1 MIGQTVSHYRIIAKL
16 GSGGMGVV
24 YEAEDTRLG
33 RRVALKFLPEKLAQ
47 DPRTLQRFEREARA
61 ASSLNHPSICTIYE
75 VEEHDH
81 QPVIVMELLE
91 GQSLKDRI
99 QRGAIAVDDL
109 LEFGIQISD
118 ALHAAHAK
126 GIIHRDIKPAN
137 LFLVDGGRVKILDFG
152 LAKVM
157 PGHLPEGAE
166 DGESLTMDGV
176 IPGTTA
182 YMSPE
187 QVRGEE
193 IDARSDLFSL
203 GVVLHEMATGNRP
216 FTGEN
221 RVLLMNAILNAKPP
235 GPSRVNQALPASL
248 DPIIARLLEKDRA
261 KRYQHAADLC
271 SDLKRLKHQKESGQA
286 TVAIAVPAARR
297 KRHLAGWK
305 LALSAGIVV
314 ITIAAATFFYSHRT
328 KELSEKDTI
337 VLADFTNKTGDPVF
351 DGTLRQGLAV
361 QLEQSPFLS
370 LVPDQR
376 IQQTLSLMG
385 QPPDAKLTP
394 EIARELC
401 QRMGGFAAL
410 DGSIASLGS
419 QYVLGLKAANCRTGE
434 TLAEEQVQAARKEDV
449 LKSLSGASAKL
460 REKLGESLSTV
471 QKFDTPLEQATTA
484 SLEALRAYTAGIHVN
499 SPRGSAAAVPFF
511 KHAIEIDPKFAVAYA
526 ALGRMYGDIGENALS
541 AESTTRAYELRD
553 RTSEN
558 EKFFISASYDL
569 QVTGNLEKARQTCE
583 LWAQAYP
590 RVMAPHGFL
599 AGIIYPA
606 LAEYE
611 KSVEEANI
619 AVRTEPDFA
628 IGYAVL
634 ASSYMA
640 LGRIDEAEN
649 ALRRASEYKLQNP
662 FIPIERYSIAFLKGD
677 KAGMEREATQA
688 KGEGGVE
695 DWMFN
700 SQGLVLA
707 YFGHLKEA
715 RKMSQRAAD
724 LARQANQ
731 RETAA
736 LYETDA
742 ALREA
747 FFGNAL
753 PARQRAMAAL
763 AISTSRDVEYAAAYA
778 LALSGDS
785 SRSRSLVDNLSK
797 RYPED
802 TWVIF
807 TYLPTLRAQLA
818 LNRNERSKALELLEA
833 PIPYELAAGT
843 RSRRLYPVY
852 VRGQAYL
859 TTGRYADAILEF
871 RKILDH
877 RGIVV
882 TEPIGALAYLGLS
895 RAYALQSD
903 IAKAKAAYRDF
914 LTLWKDA
921 DPDIPILKQAKAEY
935 AKLP

>member
-1 MIGQTVSHYRIIAKL
+1 MIGQTISHYRIVEKL
-16 GSGGMGVV
+16 GGGGMGVV
-24 YEAEDTRLG
+24 YKAEDLKLHRY
-33 RRVALKFLPEKLAQ
+33 VALKFLPEGVAEGSTAL
-47 DPRTLQRFEREARA
+47 RRFEREAQA
-61 ASSLNHPSICTIYE
+61 ASALNHPNICTIYE
-75 VEEHDH
+75 VEEHNH
-81 QPVIVMELLE
+81 QPVIVMEVLDGE
-91 GQSLKDRI
+91 SLKDRI
-99 QRGAIAVDDL
+99 RRGPISIDEL
-109 LEFGIQISD
+109 LEVGIQVSA
-118 ALHAAHAK
+118 ALEAAHAK
-126 GIIHRDIKPAN
+126 GIIHRDIKPGN
-137 LFLVDGGRVKILDFG
+137 IFIVGGGWVKILDFG
-152 LAKVM
+152 LAKVS
-157 PGHLPEGAE
+157 PGHLPENGIDE
-166 DGESLTMDGV
+166 ESLTLEGI

-203 GVVLHEMATGNRP
+203 GVVLYEMATGTRP
-216 FTGEN
+216 FAGKN
-221 RVLLMNAILNAKPP
+221 RVLLMDAILNAKSAE
-235 GPSRVNQALPASL
+235 PSRVNQDLPASF
-248 DPIIARLLEKDRA
+248 DTIIARLLEKNRA
-261 KRYQHAADLC
+261 TRYQHAADLC
-271 SDLKRLKHQKESGQA
+271 SDLKRLKLERQSGQA
-286 TVAIAVPAARR
+286 TPAITIPSAR
-297 KRHLAGWK
+297 KKSSLPGWK

-314 ITIAAATFFYSHRT
+314 VTFAAATFLYPHRT
-328 KELSEKDTI
+328 KALGEKDTI
-337 VLADFTNKTGDPVF
+337 VLADFTNRTGEPVF

-376 IQQTLSLMG
+376 IQQTLQLMG

-449 LKSLSGASAKL
+449 LKSLSDASAKL

-484 SLEALRAYTAGIHVN
+484 SLEALRAYTAGLHAH
-499 SPRGSAAAVPFF
+499 SPMGSAAAVPFF
-511 KHAIEIDPKFAVAYA
+511 KHAIDIDPKFAVAYA

-541 AESTTRAYELRD
+541 AESTTKAYELRD

-606 LAEYE
+606 LGEYE
-611 KSVEEANI
+611 KSVEEASI
-619 AVRTEPDFA
+619 AIRIEPEFA

-640 LGRIDEAEN
+640 LGRMAEAEN
-649 ALRRASEYKLQNP
+649 TLQKAAESKLQNP
-662 FIPIERYSIAFLKGD
+662 FLPIERYTVAFLKGD
-677 KAGMEREATQA
+677 SAAMQNEAAHAQGQAGA
-688 KGEGGVE
+688 E
-695 DWMFN
+695 DWISN
-700 SQGLVLA
+700 AQGMALA
-707 YFGHLKEA
+707 YSGHLQEA

-731 RETAA
+731 REAAA

-747 FFGNAL
+747 FFGNTPL
-753 PARQRAMAAL
+753 ARQRAMVAL
-763 AISTSRDVEYAAAYA
+763 ALSTSRDVEYAAAYA
-778 LALSGDS
+778 LALTGDS
-785 SRSRSLVDNLSK
+785 SRSRSLADDLSK

-802 TWVIF
+802 TWVTF
-807 TYLPTLRAQLA
+807 SYLPTLRAQLA
-818 LNRNERSKALELLEA
+818 LNQHERLKALELLQA
-833 PIPYELAAGT
+833 AIPYELAAGT
-843 RSRRLYPVY
+843 RKRRLYPAY

-859 TTGRYADAILEF
+859 ATGQGAEAVQEF

-877 RGIVV
+877 RGILVS
-882 TEPIGALAYLGLS
+882 EPIGPLAYLGLG
-895 RAYALQSD
+895 RAYVLQSHT
-903 IAKAKAAYRDF
+903 AKAKAAYQDF
-914 LTLWKDA
+914 FTLWKDA

-935 AKLP
+935 AKLQ